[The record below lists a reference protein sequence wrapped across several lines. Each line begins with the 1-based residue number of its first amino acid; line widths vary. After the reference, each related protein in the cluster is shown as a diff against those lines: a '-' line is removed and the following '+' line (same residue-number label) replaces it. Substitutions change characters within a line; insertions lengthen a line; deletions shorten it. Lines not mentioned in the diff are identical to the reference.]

1 MKNDELN
8 NINNLDFTNA
18 NNLKMLIE
26 QTYVIEEEYK
36 NLKKSYDFLTDTL
49 AQIIEV
55 LPSAIWILDKDKNIF
70 LQNKLAGENQ
80 NLFKSIDFT
89 NSYYEANVNNNFY
102 LVKII
107 SHLDKTIISA
117 TDITTEKRN
126 ERLASMGQ
134 ISAHLAHEI
143 RNPIG
148 SISLLL
154 STLFG
159 RVEIKNKALVLQMQ
173 DAIKRVER
181 IIKHTLLFTKGI
193 TLNKQTFNIS
203 SLKDEL
209 EKIFD
214 EYESDNSKLVLELES
229 VEISADKELLTLV
242 LSNLIYNAIDAIS
255 EKKDEMSFDGVVII
269 KAYKTGKKLTITIE
283 DNGVDIKD
291 DNIFE
296 AYKTTKLK
304 GNGLGLSLSREIINA
319 HQGNIKVNKNP
330 KKFIITI

>member
-55 LPSAIWILDKDKNIF
+55 LPSAIWILDKDKNVF
-70 LQNKLAGENQ
+70 LQNKLADENKI
-80 NLFKSIDFT
+80 LFKSIDFT
-89 NSYYEANVNNNFY
+89 NNYYEAKVKDNFY

-193 TLNKQTFNIS
+193 TLDRCDFNVL
-203 SLKDEL
+203 SLKDEC
-209 EKIFD
+209 ESIFSQ
-214 EYESDNSKLVLELES
+214 YSQSDIKFELDFEN
-229 VEISADKELLTLV
+229 IMINADKELLLLV
-242 LSNLIYNAIDAIS
+242 LQNLIYNAVDAI
-255 EKKDEMSFDGVVII
+255 DEIDKQDGKI
-269 KAYKTGKKLTITIE
+269 KISIYKNGKKTHIKVE

-291 DNIFE
+291 ENIFE

-319 HQGNIKVNKNP
+319 HKGSIKINKKP
-330 KKFIITI
+330 KYFLITL